1 MAQLG
6 YEQNGQNFV
15 NNLLK
20 LDNRLYTQDK
30 EIYQIFGE
38 RI

>member
-1 MAQLG
+1 MAQLV

-30 EIYQIFGE
+30 EIYQISGE

>member
-1 MAQLG
+1 MAQLV
-6 YEQNGQNFV
+6 YEQNSQNFV

-20 LDNRLYTQDK
+20 LDNNLYTQDK
-30 EIYQIFGE
+30 EIYQIHGE

>member
-1 MAQLG
+1 MALLV
-6 YEQNGQNFV
+6 YEQNSQKFV

-20 LDNRLYTQDK
+20 LDNKLYIQDK
-30 EIYQIFGE
+30 EIYQIHGE